1 MNAFDCLMEKHLQD
15 DAHEPDPR
23 SVLSLLAEL
32 IARQE
37 GREAKDIKI
46 MKKEEEKAS

>member
-23 SVLSLLAEL
+23 SVFALLAEL
-32 IARQE
+32 LARQD
-37 GREAKDIKI
+37 GREAKDIVVR
-46 MKKEEEKAS
+46 KKGESES

>member
-1 MNAFDCLMEKHLQD
+1 MNAFDYLMEKHLQD

-23 SVLSLLAEL
+23 FVLSLLAEL

-46 MKKEEEKAS
+46 IKKGEAKAS